1 MTSLYSIYTSK
12 RLTGLEGECEPHRQM
27 KTVRRTVFRE
37 RDTLH
42 CSDEHAA
49 ASEMNFS
56 QDGTPFTP
64 TKYGGLAQQ
73 VRALA

>member
-27 KTVRRTVFRE
+27 KTVQRTVFRE

-49 ASEMNFS
+49 ASE
-56 QDGTPFTP
+56 
-64 TKYGGLAQQ
+64 K
-73 VRALA
+73 